1 MDFFEQ
7 QHRARR
13 RTALMVL
20 LFTLAVVAIVVV
32 LDLVGACVYAVL
44 INQRILLRSSNWL
57 LNVPT
62 RVYVWTTV
70 SILFVIGWGTL
81 SRLDELSGGGVA
93 VAKMVGARLLKWNA
107 DDPQERRLLNI
118 VEEMALA
125 SGIGVPRACVMDSE
139 RSINAFAAGFSPN
152 EATVIVT
159 RGALESLNRD
169 ELQGVVAHEFSHILN
184 GDMRLN
190 VQLLGVI
197 AGIVIIG
204 SAGAVLLRGLRW
216 SNLVRSSREAQDVY
230 VWLVPVGLAL
240 WLIGSIGV
248 LAGRVMKAV
257 VSREREFLADASAV
271 QFTRNPEGIGGAL
284 FKIGEKGSIIFDLHA
299 EELSHMCINT
309 PNNDYFE
316 FSLFHTH
323 PPLDERIERLL
334 GPGAKRLLRERTE
347 RAEAAALAAQE
358 SPVVP
363 ELASPLYALRGRA
376 SAAAAGA
383 GATVA
388 AQAMVASVGNPN
400 AAHVDYARRLLDAI
414 PAEIRTAMQNEDGA
428 RAALFSLLLGQ
439 GEIRGH
445 QLSII
450 GKEYGEELAAR
461 SAGFTDVLAPLGAKV
476 RLPLLELAVPAL
488 KALPRSER
496 EKLLGTIQ
504 ALIEADHKVT
514 LAEFVLQT
522 LCRRHFREAER
533 SAPPIKHKGFASV
546 APNVEVVLSL
556 LAHAGNG
563 GAEAFDK
570 GMAALGTLGG
580 ALYPPS
586 ELKLPVVEAALKELN
601 LLAPLKK
608 PLFIRACVATAM
620 ADDKLTLAEGELL
633 RAICAALDSPVPPI
647 LETTEAVA

>member
-13 RTALMVL
+13 RTGLMVL
-20 LFTLAVVAIVVV
+20 LFVLAVVVIVVV
-32 LDLVGACVYAVL
+32 LDLVGACAYML
-44 INQRILLRSSNWL
+44 LFNQRILRHSGSWL
-57 LNVPT
+57 LEVPT

-70 SILFVIGWGTL
+70 SILLVIAWGTL
-81 SRLDELSGGGVA
+81 SRLDRLSAGGTA
-93 VAKMVGARLLKWNA
+93 VAEMVGARLLKRST
-107 DDPQERRLLNI
+107 DDPDERRLLNV

-125 SGIGVPRACVMDSE
+125 SGISVPRACVMDSE
-139 RSINAFAAGFSPN
+139 RSINAFAAGYSPN
-152 EATVIVT
+152 EATVVVT
-159 RGALESLNRD
+159 RGALQSLNRD

-190 VQLLGVI
+190 IQLLGVI
-197 AGIVIIG
+197 AGIVVIG
-204 SAGAVLLRGLRW
+204 SAGAFLLRGLRW
-216 SNLVRSSREAQDVY
+216 SNLVRSSREAEPAY
-230 VWLVPVGLAL
+230 LWLVPLALAL
-240 WLIGSIGV
+240 WLVGSIGV
-248 LAGRVMKAV
+248 LSGRLIKAV

-284 FKIGEKGSIIFDLHA
+284 FKIGEHGSVIFDLSA

-309 PNNDYFE
+309 PTNDYFE

-334 GPGAKRLLRERTE
+334 GAGAKRLLREHIE
-347 RAEAAALAAQE
+347 RAEAAALASAP
-358 SPVVP
+358 SPVVS
-363 ELASPLYALRGRA
+363 ELSSPLYAPRGGPP
-376 SAAAAGA
+376 AAVVGA
-383 GATVA
+383 GAAGT
-388 AQAMVASVGNPN
+388 AQAMVASIGNPS
-400 AAHVDYARRLLDAI
+400 AAHVDYARRVLDAV

-439 GEIRGH
+439 GEIREH

-450 GKEYGEELAAR
+450 GKECGEELAAR
-461 SAGFTDVLAPLGAKV
+461 SARFTDALAPFGARL

-488 KALPRSER
+488 KVLPRSER
-496 EKLLGTIQ
+496 EKLLGMIQ

-522 LCRRHFREAER
+522 LCRRHFQEAEG
-533 SAPPIKHKGFASV
+533 SAPLIKHKGFASV

-556 LAHAGNG
+556 LTHVGNS
-563 GAEAFDK
+563 GADAFDK
-570 GMAALGTLGG
+570 GMAALGMAGG

-586 ELKLPVVEAALKELN
+586 ELKLPAVEAAFNELK

-608 PLFIRACVATAM
+608 PLFIKACVATAM

-633 RAICAALDSPVPPI
+633 RAICAALDSPLPPI

>member
-1 MDFFEQ
+1 VDFFEQ

-13 RTALMVL
+13 RTGLMVL

-32 LDLVGACVYAVL
+32 LDLVGAFVYAVL

-57 LNVPT
+57 LDVPT

-81 SRLDELSGGGVA
+81 SRLDELSGGGIA

-139 RSINAFAAGFSPN
+139 RSINAFAAGYSPN

-216 SNLVRSSREAQDVY
+216 SNLVRSSREAQNAY

-334 GPGAKRLLRERTE
+334 GPGAKRLLHERTE

-376 SAAAAGA
+376 SAAAVGA
-383 GATVA
+383 GATVV
-388 AQAMVASVGNPN
+388 AQAVVASVGNPTD
-400 AAHVDYARRLLDAI
+400 AHVDYARRILDAI

-439 GEIRGH
+439 GEIRER

-450 GKEYGEELAAR
+450 GRECGEELAAR
-461 SAGFTDVLAPLGAKV
+461 SARFTDVLAPLGAKL

-488 KALPRSER
+488 KALSRSER

-522 LCRRHFREAER
+522 LCRRHFREPEK

-556 LAHAGNG
+556 LAHAGKG
-563 GAEAFDK
+563 GADAFGK

-580 ALYPPS
+580 VLYPPS
-586 ELKLPVVEAALKELN
+586 ELKLPVVEGALNELN

-608 PLFIRACVATAM
+608 PLFIKACVATAM